1 MPFIDCPLVGPA
13 GTPYPATNTTV
24 LYKLS
29 LTGLNCTT
37 DANVGDDDDLPL
49 DLAPFPLGE
58 TAGFPPEFR
67 NIILMCYLKSLI
79 FQMLKQAH
87 I

>member
-1 MPFIDCPLVGPA
+1 MCDDCFLNQKTGFVPLPFIDCPLVGPA

-37 DANVGDDDDLPL
+37 EANVGDDEEMDVTSTIR
-49 DLAPFPLGE
+49 FSSVSIG
-58 TAGFPPEFR
+58 
-67 NIILMCYLKSLI
+67 
-79 FQMLKQAH
+79 
-87 I
+87 